1 MSRRIGRVTDGR
13 GLREAAAGHPAVP
26 AARTTAP
33 PARTAARGVHP
44 AAPTART
51 RVDA

>member
-1 MSRRIGRVTDGR
+1 MTDGR

-33 PARTAARGVHP
+33 PARTAAVGGGHP
-44 AAPTART
+44 AAVTART